1 MRAARR
7 SPRPAA
13 WAAAVSALSALT
25 ALAALW
31 ALGGSSCGPVPP
43 PPSRPPPKTPLEE
56 HQPPR
61 LIDDFEATPLA
72 WTAVA
77 ADGVRAEVAPARAPA
92 GQGLRLTF
100 DFSGTSGYAVARRE
114 LGARER
120 LDLSGNFELTFELRG
135 QAPVNNFELKLID
148 QSGDNVWWYHRRDQA
163 LTAPWH
169 RVVVKKRQI
178 EFAWGPI
185 ADKTLREIA
194 AIEIVISSG
203 KGGGKGWIELDDLRL
218 RPRASYDGPPPPP
231 LVTATTATSGHG
243 AGEAMD
249 GKLDT
254 TWEVGPRSGAGEL
267 TIDLQRERDLAGVLL
282 HWSERYASA
291 YQLDHSL
298 DGYRW
303 TPAASVAGG
312 NGGLDPLMM
321 LDTTVR
327 FLRLRVPAE
336 AAAAAGP
343 AGAASGATSSTGQ
356 PGGFALAEL
365 ELLEA
370 TKIETPNE
378 FITAVAERLPRGAL
392 PRGFSGEQPYW
403 TLVGVDGGRDSGLLS
418 EDGALELR
426 SGGPS
431 VEPFLVVGGETFSW
445 ANARASQALVDGY
458 LPIPQVTWQHGS
470 WELEITALGA
480 GSLHGAELA
489 VRYVVQ
495 NRGAVPLVAQLV
507 LAVRPSQVNPPAQFL
522 NIVGGVAPIA
532 DVAWAPVDG
541 SLLLDGRPALRPLTP
556 PDRVAL
562 LPFHAAFSPGHSV
575 LPASSANGSSLRDRW
590 QLGTATLTYDLRVAP
605 GQRAEL
611 VFTAPLID
619 GLLPSA
625 RNATSSG
632 DGPPGA
638 PPVPPS
644 PLPVEIKADAK
655 AAEAAATWFP
665 TALAIMRQLWHE
677 KLDRVALEVP
687 PVAQPFVDTLRSS
700 LAYMLLSRDGA
711 MLRPGTRS
719 YARAWIRDGAMISE
733 ALLRLG
739 HPAIAADFLRFYAPY
754 QYASGKVPCCVDAH
768 GAGPVPENDSHGQ
781 LMYLARLVYRY
792 GKDRALAK
800 EVWPNVL
807 AAARYQEQL
816 RQSERTSENRTDGRR
831 MLFGLMPPSISHEGY
846 SAKPAYSYW
855 DDFWALRGVED
866 AAALAGEL
874 GDAASAT
881 RLAAERDQFTAEL
894 RASILA
900 SAAAHRIPFIP
911 GAAELGD
918 FDATSTTI
926 AVAPGVSPRAL
937 PAELLAATFERYWD
951 EHEARRDGKKAWVD
965 YTPYE
970 LRTPG
975 TFIRLGDRERALEL
989 FSFFFADRRPAGWNQ
1004 WAEVVGKQP
1013 RQVRFIGDMPHAWVH
1028 SDYARSALDLFAY
1041 ERPADQAMV
1050 LGAGLTPPWLADGGV
1065 ALGKLPTPWGQL
1077 SYSMALTKDGLELDL
1092 RATAVPPGGFV
1103 ISWPF
1108 RPGGAARPGA
1118 VKVLAGP
1125 RRAPVWQP
1133 VKSLLPAAA
1142 GARELVVRARATKL
1156 LIPITVSPLPAS
1168 APPASSADS
1177 P

>member
-327 FLRLRVPAE
+327 FLRLRVPA
-336 AAAAAGP
+336 AAGP

-489 VRYVVQ
+489 ARYVVQ

-507 LAVRPSQVNPPAQFL
+507 LAVRPFQVNPPAQFL
-522 NIVGGVAPIA
+522 NIAGGVAPIA

-562 LPFHAAFSPGHSV
+562 LPFHAAFSPGRSV

-1065 ALGKLPTPWGQL
+1065 ALGKLPTPWGPL

>member
-1 MRAARR
+1 MRRARR
-7 SPRPAA
+7 SR
-13 WAAAVSALSALT
+13 WAAARDAAAT
-25 ALAALW
+25 APLAFW
-31 ALGGSSCGPVPP
+31 ALGVLLVLLALLVLGTSSCGPVPP

-56 HQPPR
+56 QAPPR

-72 WTAVA
+72 WKATA
-77 ADGVRAEVAPARAPA
+77 ADGVRAEVAAVPAQA
-92 GQGLRLTF
+92 GQGMRLTF
-100 DFSGTSGYAVARRE
+100 DFAGTSGYAVARRE
-114 LGARER
+114 LRAGER

-135 QAPVNNFELKLID
+135 QAPVNNFELKLVD
-148 QSGDNVWWYHRRDQA
+148 ESGDNVWWYHRRDQA

-203 KGGGKGWIELDDLRL
+203 KGGGKGWIELDELSL

-267 TIDLQRERDLAGVLL
+267 TIDLQRERDLAGVIL
-282 HWSERYASA
+282 HWGKRYANA
-291 YQLDHSL
+291 YQLDVSL

-303 TPAASVAGG
+303 TGAASVAGG
-312 NGGLDPLMM
+312 NGGLDPLM
-321 LDTTVR
+321 LPGTTVR
-327 FLRLRVPAE
+327 FLRLRLPAE
-336 AAAAAGP
+336 ASSSS
-343 AGAASGATSSTGQ
+343 SGGE
-356 PGGFALAEL
+356 PGGFALAEF

-370 TKIETPNE
+370 TKIATPNA
-378 FITAVAERLPRGAL
+378 FVAAVAERLPRGAL
-392 PRGFSGEQPYW
+392 PRGFSGEQSYW
-403 TLVGVDGGRDSGLLS
+403 TLVGVDGGRDSGIFS

-431 VEPFLVVGGETFSW
+431 VEPFLVVGGEAFSW

-489 VRYVVQ
+489 ARYVVH

-507 LAVRPSQVNPPAQFL
+507 LAVRPFQVNPPAQFL
-522 NIVGGVAPIA
+522 NIAGGVAPIA
-532 DVAWAPVDG
+532 EVAWAPDDG

-562 LPFHAAFSPGHSV
+562 LPFHAAFSPGRSV
-575 LPASSANGSSLRDRW
+575 LPASSANRSSLRDRW
-590 QLGTATLTYDLRVAP
+590 QLGTATLTYELRIAP

-611 VFTAPLID
+611 VVTAPLID
-619 GLLPSA
+619 GLVPGPS
-625 RNATSSG
+625 NATSRG
-632 DGPPGA
+632 DAPPGGV
-638 PPVPPS
+638 PGGLIVPPS
-644 PLPVEIKADAK
+644 PLPSEIKADAR
-655 AAEAAATWFP
+655 AAAAAATWFP
-665 TALAIMRQLWHE
+665 AALAVMRQLWHE

-754 QYASGKVPCCVDAH
+754 QYASGKVPCCVDVH

-816 RQSERTSENRTDGRR
+816 RQSERTSENRTDGRK

-874 GDAASAT
+874 GDAPSAR

-926 AVAPGVSPRAL
+926 AVAPGVSPQAL

-1065 ALGKLPTPWGQL
+1065 SLGKLPTPWGPL

-1092 RATAVPPGGFV
+1092 RATSVPPGGFV

-1125 RRAPVWQP
+1125 RQAPVWQP
-1133 VKSLLPAAA
+1133 VKGLLPAAA
-1142 GARELVVRARATKL
+1142 GARELVVRARAAKL
-1156 LIPITVSPLPAS
+1156 LIPISVSPLPAS
-1168 APPASSADS
+1168 APPASSSDS